1 MARFEIHSH
10 SDYSN
15 IRLVD
20 CINKVD
26 VLINRAVENGLS
38 GIALTDH
45 ETLSGIPR
53 AKKVEEKIKEKN
65 PSFKV
70 AIGNEIYLTDN
81 RERKQ
86 KYYHFI
92 LIAKDKI
99 GWQMLKELSSLAWLQ
114 SYSDRGMERV
124 PTLKTEVQDCIN
136 KYGKGHLIATSSC
149 LGGQL
154 STLTLQLCQL
164 EKKQS
169 TEEEIS
175 DIKLQIHNFINFCLS
190 LFNDDF
196 YIECAPGCSTEQLM
210 VNNRLLDIAKG
221 YNIKMVI
228 GTDAHFA
235 SKKDRTVHK
244 AYLNS
249 KDGEREVDSFYEYSY
264 LQTEEEI
271 QEHLQIDNYAEMVKN
286 SEEIYEKIEEF
297 SIWHTQQIPE
307 VDVQFYDKRDA
318 LKEYPTLHELYL
330 SDDEHDRYW
339 VNQCVDKLNEKAL
352 NNDIYLSRLEEEA
365 KTKQYIGQQ
374 LNTNL
379 FSYPITLQHYIN
391 LFWECGSTIGAG
403 RGSSCAGL
411 NHYLLGVTQVDPIK
425 EDLPW
430 FRYLNEARLELPKI
444 SMLGS
449 CKKRL
454 LTVA

>member
-1 MARFEIHSH
+1 MHTQLIQISVYF
-10 SDYSN
+10 
-15 IRLVD
+15 D
-20 CINKVD
+20 CINKTSI
-26 VLINRAVENGLS
+26 LINRAIENGLS
-38 GIALTDH
+38 GIAITDH
-45 ETLSGIPR
+45 EALCAIPE
-53 AKKVEEKIKEKN
+53 AKQIEEKIKENN

-124 PTLKTEVQDCIN
+124 PTLKSELQDCIN
-136 KYGKGHLIATSSC
+136 KYGKGHLIGSSSC

-164 EKKQS
+164 ERQQAPL
-169 TEEEIS
+169 EEINE
-175 DIKLQIHNFINFCLS
+175 IKQQIHNFITFCLS
-190 LFNDDF
+190 VFSSDF
-196 YIECAPGCSTEQLM
+196 YIECAPGRSKEQLA
-210 VNNRLLDIAKG
+210 VNARLVNIAKG
-221 YNIKMVI
+221 YDIKMVI

-235 SKKDRTVHK
+235 AKKDRFVHK

-271 QEHLQIDNYAEMVKN
+271 QENLEIDNYAEMVAA
-286 SEEIYEKIEEF
+286 SEEIYNKIEDF
-297 SIWHTQQIPE
+297 SIWHTQQISQVE
-307 VDVQFYDKRDA
+307 VKKYPKQDK
-318 LKEYPTLHELYL
+318 LKEYPTLHELYN
-330 SDDEHDRYW
+330 SEDKQDRYW
-339 VNQCVDKLNEKAL
+339 VNQCVDKLIEKDLYNE
-352 NNDIYLSRLEEEA
+352 IYLSRLEEEA
-365 KTKQYIGQQ
+365 KTKSFIGKQ
-374 LNTNL
+374 LDTNL
-379 FSYPITLQHYIN
+379 FSYPITLQHYID
-391 LFWECGSTIGAG
+391 LIWECGSTIGAG

-411 NHYLLGVTQVDPIK
+411 NHYLMGVTQVNPIK
-425 EDLPW
+425 ENLPW